1 MMEIV
6 AIDHK
11 HQQSRLKNFK
21 KVLLVD
27 AKVATRTKHVKKSR
41 NSFYKKL
48 YVKIVK
54 TEEATV
60 TAVNLCESPKIIN
73 HTYKD
78 MGHQLMI
85 LNIGAQVSIAGV

>member
-6 AIDHK
+6 AIDNE
-11 HQQSRLKNFK
+11 HQQTRLKNFK
-21 KVLLVD
+21 KVLIVD

-41 NSFYKKL
+41 NSFYEKL
-48 YVKIVK
+48 YVKMVK

-78 MGHQLMI
+78 MGHQLII
-85 LNIGAQVSIAGV
+85 LDIGAQVSIAGV

>member
-1 MMEIV
+1 MITNTNR
-6 AIDHK
+6 AT
-11 HQQSRLKNFK
+11 SRILK

-41 NSFYKKL
+41 NSFYEKL
-48 YVKIVK
+48 YVKMVK

-78 MGHQLMI
+78 MGHQLII
-85 LNIGAQVSIAGV
+85 LDIGAQVSIAGV